1 MKTINVLIAE
11 DHSLTAK
18 LLARMLSK
26 KKNINV
32 VATAADGNEVLS
44 IVKDQHIDIILM
56 DLSMP
61 FLDGIQTMEQLFREN
76 YNIKVIILSGHT
88 EGRLIQKSVKTG
100 ASGYLTKT
108 VDMNEIIEALVTV
121 YEGGTYFDEISLESI
136 QRSEVDL
143 NDNDTNLST
152 P

>member
-44 IVKDQHIDIILM
+44 IIRDQLVDIILM

-61 FLDGIQTMEQLFREN
+61 FLDGIQTMELLFKEN

-88 EGRLIQKSVKTG
+88 EGKLIQKSVKTG

-121 YEGGTYFDEISLESI
+121 YEGGTYFDEISLETI
-136 QRSEVDL
+136 QKSENIN
-143 NDNDTNLST
+143 NDISDNISK
-152 P
+152 

>member
-44 IVKDQHIDIILM
+44 IVKDHHIDIILM

-61 FLDGIQTMEQLFREN
+61 FLDGIQTMEQLFKEN

-88 EGRLIQKSVKTG
+88 EGKLIQKSVMTG

-136 QRSEVDL
+136 QRSEI
-143 NDNDTNLST
+143 DTNQNNTIL
-152 P
+152 

>member
-44 IVKDQHIDIILM
+44 IVRNQQVDIILM

-61 FLDGIQTMEQLFREN
+61 FLDGIQTMELLFKEN

-88 EGRLIQKSVKTG
+88 EGKLIQKSVKTG

-121 YEGGTYFDEISLESI
+121 YEGGTYFDEISLETI
-136 QRSEVDL
+136 QKSENIN
-143 NDNDTNLST
+143 NDISGNIS
-152 P
+152 